1 MVRHPVQVAELAPWE
16 TIRSRDRVAAVD
28 VTVILASMVVA
39 LTALTA
45 LKVTPVPEAVTVGA
59 VAGGTAHPLPEI
71 TTANDL
77 AAWPMAP
84 GVMANGHAVEH
95 GSLKARSAAVDDFD

>member
-1 MVRHPVQVAELAPWE
+1 VPAPTTKPDPVMVSGWAVAPWARVDGL
-16 TIRSRDRVAAVD
+16 IRL
-28 VTVILASMVVA
+28 TVGWASMVVA

-45 LKVTPVPEAVTVGA
+45 LKVTPVPEAVTLGA

-77 AAWPMAP
+77 APWPMAW
-84 GVMANGHAVEH
+84 GDGER
-95 GSLKARSAAVDDFD
+95 SRRRARFAECL